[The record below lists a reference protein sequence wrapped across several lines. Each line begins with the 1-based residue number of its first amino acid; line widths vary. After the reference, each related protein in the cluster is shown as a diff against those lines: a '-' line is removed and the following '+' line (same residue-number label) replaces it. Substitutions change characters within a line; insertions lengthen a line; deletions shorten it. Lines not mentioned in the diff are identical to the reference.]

1 MEQTQTAGANE
12 TLVNLNGSEV
22 KAINAV
28 IDRIMEHGGT
38 GYASHLMNVV
48 AGYAETIR
56 MIRAL
61 SEDPTEQEVQELKEW
76 ANADLNS
83 LLEELWII
91 GSTIHLFDEC
101 DTLLRSCRSLR
112 V

>member
-28 IDRIMEHGGT
+28 IDRIMERGGS

-61 SEDPTEQEVQELKEW
+61 SEEPTEQEVQELKEW

-83 LLEELWII
+83 LLEELWFI

-101 DTLLRSCRSLR
+101 NTLWRSCRSLR